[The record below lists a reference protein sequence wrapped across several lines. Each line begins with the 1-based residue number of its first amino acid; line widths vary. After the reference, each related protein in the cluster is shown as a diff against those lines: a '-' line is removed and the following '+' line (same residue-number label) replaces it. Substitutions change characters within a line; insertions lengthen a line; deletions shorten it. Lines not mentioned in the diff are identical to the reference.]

1 MAFDKPTRNA
11 LARMVADCRRL
22 LTNDVRE
29 QLQATY
35 GIQPDGTALA
45 VDKLTYLDDRGLEIA
60 TALREWLE
68 HLFASEAGTEEQ
80 RRTNAFFR
88 MTHETAFTYLNRL
101 AALRMCEERGL
112 VIECVRRGTESD
124 GFALYERLASQLL
137 GDRGQTYRVFLDCM
151 FDELAVD
158 LGVLFDRH
166 VPHSLVFPTPACIA
180 SVLQRLNDK
189 ELAHLWQEDETIGWL
204 YQYFNSRE
212 EIDRMRKKELGGS
225 PSPRNSRE
233 LAVRNQFFTPR
244 YVVEFLTDN
253 TLGRIWYEM
262 QRGATVLKDECR
274 YLVRRPHEIFLGPD
288 EQPPATESVNTDLPQ
303 EELLQRPVYILH
315 RARKDPRDLKILD
328 PACGSGHFL
337 LYAFDLLEHI
347 YIEAWQDASA
357 PASEIT
363 GKSLR
368 DESDYKTE
376 QALLSAIPGLIMQH
390 NLHGIDI
397 DPRACQIAALSL
409 WLRAQR
415 SYQKLGLKALERPP
429 ITKIN
434 VVCAEPM
441 PGEEDFLEEFIAK
454 ELSHTPEQE
463 AIAHFVRQVF
473 ARMKL
478 AGEAGALLKI
488 EKDISEALTSA
499 RQQCARQAQR
509 AQDKQG
515 QALLFTV
522 VEMDQFAGERQLRL
536 DFSDITDAEFWD
548 QAEKRIVDALRNFAE
563 QVANGASLKRGLFSG
578 DAAQGF
584 AFIDVCRT
592 RYDAVVMNPPF
603 GDASLPSKPYIEDMY
618 ADTKGDVY
626 KAFVECFQDRLVPA
640 GMLGIISSRQ
650 GFFLGQSADWRERI
664 VLQLYRPIALADL
677 GSGVLDAMVE
687 TAAYVLRALSN
698 AEDRQLI
705 LRLLSEVVEVP
716 TDKDG
721 CFSIP
726 KYQQKRDGLK
736 RHQAEGEIGRLLQTG
751 YLVEVPGHFRRF
763 QPQDNIIRS
772 ASAPRPESFDELMC
786 FHLIDVEDK
795 GDQLAEA
802 IQSLPLAQ
810 TSHVTHVVNPTSF
823 RKVPGAPFAYWVSDR
838 LRRLFTELPFFEAGG
853 RVARQ
858 GGVNGDDFRWLRL
871 WTEVKLTLGQDCYVP
886 TAKGGKF
893 SPFYAD
899 LSLIVRW
906 DFVRDTFWAFT
917 GLQHRP
923 TLKPASFDF
932 YFRPGLTWP
941 RRTQSGLALRV
952 LPTGCIF
959 ADKGPAVFV
968 EGDDSDDLL
977 ALLAIANSLA
987 FRQLINLQMAFGSY
1001 EVGVIQRT
1009 PVPVLTLETTQCL
1022 ATLAHRAWS
1031 VKYSVDTASETSHAF
1046 RLPALCQVPGER
1058 LTARALAW
1066 AERVRESNAKLVRI
1080 QTEIDEY
1087 VFDLYGIYGPDRE
1100 KMLETVHEVDG
1111 GGADTD
1117 YDDEDNEELTPVDAT
1132 ELVAQLLSYG
1142 MGLAFNRFDVALALD
1157 ERRLPPEPDPFA
1169 PLPVCSPGML
1179 MQANGLPAEPG
1190 DIAGDYP
1197 LRISWSGILV
1207 DDDGHADDIIGGIR
1221 HALEVIWPITASEI
1235 EQEACDL
1242 LGVKSLRD
1250 YIARPNG
1257 FFADHLKRYFKSRR
1271 KAPLYWPLSTASGSY
1286 SVWVYYHRLTDQTLY
1301 TIVNRYI
1308 EPKVEDVQRRM
1319 VRIEEDLPTASGAEA
1334 TRLRDA
1340 LYAHRKLLD
1349 ELQDMKQELLRV
1361 AALPYKPDLNDG
1373 VIINAAP
1380 LYKLFQHRAWA
1391 KDCADCWKKLEKGDY
1406 DWSHMAFNLW
1416 PERVRE
1422 KCKQDRSLA
1431 IAHGLEDICEVPLS
1445 VEKKTRKRPQSKT

>member
-1 MAFDKPTRNA
+1 
-11 LARMVADCRRL
+11 MVTDCRRL

-29 QLQATY
+29 QLQTTY
-35 GIQPDGTALA
+35 GMYPDGTALA
-45 VDKLTYLDDRGLEIA
+45 VDKLAHLDDRGLEIA
-60 TALREWLE
+60 TALHEWLE

-80 RRTNAFFR
+80 RRTNAFLR

-112 VIECVRRGTESD
+112 MLECVRRGTESD

-137 GDRGQTYRVFLDCM
+137 GDRGQTYRIFLECL

-158 LGVLFDRH
+158 FGVLFDRR
-166 VPHSLVFPTPACIA
+166 VPHSLVFPTPACITG
-180 SVLQRLNDK
+180 VLQRLNNK

-262 QRGATVLKDECR
+262 QQGETVLKDECR

-288 EQPPATESVNTDLPQ
+288 EQPPATASVSIDLSQ
-303 EELLQRPVYILH
+303 EELLKCPVYILH
-315 RARKDPRDLKILD
+315 RAKKDPRDLKILD

-347 YIEAWQDASA
+347 YIEAWQDASI

-368 DESDYKTE
+368 DDYDTE
-376 QALLSAIPGLIMQH
+376 QALWNDIPGLIMQH

-397 DPRACQIAALSL
+397 DPRARQIAALSL

-415 SYQKLGLKALERPP
+415 SYQKLGLKASERPP

-434 VVCAEPM
+434 IVCAEPM
-441 PGEEDFLEEFIAK
+441 PGEEDLLEEFIAR
-454 ELSHTPEQE
+454 ELNHTPEQE
-463 AIAHFVRQVF
+463 AIAHFVRHVF

-499 RQQCARQAQR
+499 RQQWARQSQR

-515 QALLFTV
+515 QALLFTAA
-522 VEMDQFAGERQLRL
+522 EMDQFIGGRQLRL
-536 DFSDITDAEFWD
+536 DFPNITDAEFWE
-548 QAEKRIVDALRNFAE
+548 QAEKRIVDALRHFAE
-563 QVANGASLKRGLFSG
+563 QAVNGASLKRGLFSG

-626 KAFVECFQDRLVPA
+626 KAFVECFQDRLVPC
-640 GMLGIISSRQ
+640 GMLGIISSRT

-664 VLQLYRPIALADL
+664 VLRLYRPVALADF

-687 TAAYVLRALSN
+687 TAAYVLRTLSN
-698 AEDRQLI
+698 TEDRQLT
-705 LRLLSEVVEVP
+705 LRLLPEAIEVP

-736 RHQAEGEIGRLLQTG
+736 RYQAEGEIGRLLQAD

-763 QPQDNIIRS
+763 KPQANSIRS
-772 ASAPRPESFDELMC
+772 APVPQPEAFDELVC
-786 FHLIDVEDK
+786 FRLVDVEDK

-810 TSHVTHVVNPTSF
+810 TNRVTHVVNPASF
-823 RKVPGAPFAYWVSDR
+823 SKVPGTPFAYWVSDR
-838 LRRLFTELPFFEAGG
+838 MRHLFVKLPAFEGERRTAKRGPSTS
-853 RVARQ
+853 
-858 GGVNGDDFRWLRL
+858 DDFRYVRCW
-871 WTEVKLTLGQDCYVP
+871 WEVDCTQPHGLGEWRP
-886 TAKGGKF
+886 FAKGGMF

-899 LSLIVRW
+899 IHLVVDWEPRRS
-906 DFVRDTFWAFT
+906 TFLGFF
-917 GLQHRP
+917 GRP
-923 TLKPASFDF
+923 GREIERPESVGFF
-932 YFRPGLTWP
+932 FRPGLTWP
-941 RRTQSGLALRV
+941 SRTNGLSFRV
-952 LPTGCIF
+952 LPAGCIF
-959 ADKGPAVFV
+959 GHKGPATFV
-968 EGDDSDDLL
+968 ANDLELKLLELCAILNSRLFGYLL
-977 ALLAIANSLA
+977 ALQLARTQLA
-987 FRQLINLQMAFGSY
+987 QSY
-1001 EVGVIQRT
+1001 EVGLVQQT
-1009 PVPVLTLETTQCL
+1009 PLPNLTPEITQYL
-1022 ATLAHRAWS
+1022 STLAHRAWS
-1031 VKYSVDTASETSHAF
+1031 LKYSVDTASETSHAF
-1046 RLPALCQVPGER
+1046 RLPALLQVPGES

-1066 AERVRESNAKLVRI
+1066 AERVRESNAKLAHI
-1080 QTEIDEY
+1080 QAEIDEY
-1087 VFDLYGIYGPDRE
+1087 VFNLYGIGSSDRE
-1100 KMLETVHEVDG
+1100 KMLQTVHDVDDY
-1111 GGADTD
+1111 GADTD
-1117 YDDEDNEELTPVDAT
+1117 DDDEDNEELTLVDAT
-1132 ELVAQLLSYG
+1132 ELVAQFLSYA
-1142 MGLAFNRFDVALALD
+1142 MGLAFKRFDVALALNK
-1157 ERRLPPEPDPFA
+1157 RLLPPEPNPFA
-1169 PLPVCSPGML
+1169 PLPLCSLGML
-1179 MQANGLPAEPG
+1179 VQANGLPAGPG
-1190 DIAGDYP
+1190 DVSGDYP

-1207 DDDGHADDIIGGIR
+1207 DDDGHPDDIIGGIR
-1221 HALEVIWPITASEI
+1221 QALEVIWPSTASEI

-1242 LGVKSLRD
+1242 LGVKSLQD
-1250 YIARPNG
+1250 YITRPNG
-1257 FFADHLKRYFKSRR
+1257 FFADHLKRYSKSRR
-1271 KAPLYWPLSTASGSY
+1271 KAPIYWPLSTASGSY

-1301 TIVNRYI
+1301 TTVNRYI
-1308 EPKVEDVQRRM
+1308 EPKVEDVQRSI
-1319 VRIEEDLPTASGAEA
+1319 VRIEADLPNTSGGEA

-1340 LYAHRKLLD
+1340 LHAHRKLLG
-1349 ELQDMKQELLRV
+1349 ELQDMKQELLHV

-1380 LYKLFQHRAWA
+1380 LYKLFQHRTWA

-1406 DWSHMAFNLW
+1406 DWTHLAYSIW
-1416 PERVRE
+1416 PDRVRD
-1422 KCKQDRSLA
+1422 KCKRDKSLA
-1431 IAHGLEDICEVPLS
+1431 IAHGLEELYEAPS
-1445 VEKKTRKRPQSKT
+1445 EQPRKRRGRTRG